1 MQIFSPKPGHYY
13 STNLLFSFTIYVCK
27 CTHHVVI
34 LYAVERQVLMLFID
48 NNNSAFSILYLAL
61 ILILASVARE
71 LGLRV
76 GLLETQSVKTVE
88 ELKKKSF
95 KMKDSQVKGPADLMS
110 NLEHEFLEW

>member
-1 MQIFSPKPGHYY
+1 MQILSPKPGHYY

-48 NNNSAFSILYLAL
+48 NNSAFSILYLAL

-88 ELKKKSF
+88 EFKKKSF